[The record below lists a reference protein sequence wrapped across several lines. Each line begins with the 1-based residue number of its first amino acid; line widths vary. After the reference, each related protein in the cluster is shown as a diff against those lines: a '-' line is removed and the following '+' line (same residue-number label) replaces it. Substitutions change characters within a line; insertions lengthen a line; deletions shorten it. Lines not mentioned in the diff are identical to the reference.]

1 MAPWGTSMSDEE
13 IEGLVGFIRGLASPA
28 YAGEMP

>member
-13 IEGLVGFIRGLASPA
+13 ITGLVAFMRGLADPP
-28 YAGEMP
+28 YAGPMP